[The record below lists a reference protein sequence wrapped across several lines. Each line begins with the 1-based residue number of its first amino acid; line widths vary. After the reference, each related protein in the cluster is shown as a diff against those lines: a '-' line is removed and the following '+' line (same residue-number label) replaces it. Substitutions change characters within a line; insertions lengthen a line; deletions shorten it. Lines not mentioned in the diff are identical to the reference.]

1 VRIRSKFTKA
11 DEVRFIS
18 HLDLART
25 LERAVRRARLSVVC
39 SQGFNP
45 RPKIAFG
52 SALAVGVTSSAEYVD
67 IELADTIAIAEFLSR
82 INENLPSGIRFV
94 EAVEIGPE
102 TPSLMSVID
111 RASYVLTGNL
121 GQNEDLGPS
130 VQRILDSEVIS
141 VERPGKKQTRLVD
154 IRPWVFSLE
163 VLEEGAGVG
172 SISML
177 VQTGSRGNVRPEE
190 IAAHLPLDQTHIRI
204 HRSGLFIAQ
213 GSRLLS
219 PLDVAHY

>member
-1 VRIRSKFTKA
+1 MKIRSRFTKE
-11 DEVRFIS
+11 DPVRFIS

-25 LERAVRRARLSVVC
+25 IERTVRRARLPVAYSK
-39 SQGFNP
+39 GFSP

-67 IELADTIAIAEFLSR
+67 IEFTEEIPVEEFMNR
-82 INENLPSGIRFV
+82 ICDNLPTGIRFR
-94 EAVEIGPE
+94 EAIEIGP
-102 TPSLMSVID
+102 TIPPLMSVID
-111 RASYVLTGNL
+111 RASYVLTGEL
-121 GQNEDLGPS
+121 RQGKDLGPS
-130 VQRILDSEVIS
+130 VQRILDSEVIW
-141 VERPGKKQTRLVD
+141 VERPGKKQTKKVD
-154 IRPWVFSLE
+154 IRPWMFSLE
-163 VLEEGAGVG
+163 VLEERAGIG

-190 IAAHLPLDQTHIRI
+190 VAAHLLGDKAHIRI
-204 HRSGLFIAQ
+204 HRSGLFIAR